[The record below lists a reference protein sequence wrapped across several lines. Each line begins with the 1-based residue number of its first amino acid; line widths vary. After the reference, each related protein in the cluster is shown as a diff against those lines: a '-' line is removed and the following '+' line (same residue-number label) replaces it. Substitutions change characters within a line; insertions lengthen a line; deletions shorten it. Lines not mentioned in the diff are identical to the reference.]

1 MPGITA
7 GLFSHQLPVKIGKV
21 VSQCKCHLTVV
32 HILIPDIKSVFYIA
46 DGIAQPNIYSEWQ
59 HERGMKRVPH
69 FDLVSVIQMIMLWP
83 PGKCT
88 EMVFKFKMSVHF
100 MSNPCTR
107 YTFTSP
113 FVKVGKVHLLRT
125 RSGSNSCTN
134 HLALIGK
141 SLPDHFTFVPD
152 IKVPFGGSHTRVF
165 QVGNLRIQR
174 QFMFG
179 CQCKSFNKADDISTV
194 KLGLGHNIP

>member
-69 FDLVSVIQMIMLWP
+69 FDLVSVIQM
-83 PGKCT
+83 KC
-88 EMVFKFKMSVHF
+88 
-100 MSNPCTR
+100 
-107 YTFTSP
+107 
-113 FVKVGKVHLLRT
+113 
-125 RSGSNSCTN
+125 SG
-134 HLALIGK
+134 HLANERK
-141 SLPDHFTFVPD
+141 WS
-152 IKVPFGGSHTRVF
+152 S
-165 QVGNLRIQR
+165 NLKCLSI
-174 QFMFG
+174 
-179 CQCKSFNKADDISTV
+179 
-194 KLGLGHNIP
+194 L

>member
-69 FDLVSVIQMIMLWP
+69 FDLVSRS
-83 PGKCT
+83 
-88 EMVFKFKMSVHF
+88 EEH
-100 MSNPCTR
+100 
-107 YTFTSP
+107 TSELQSR
-113 FVKVGKVHLLRT
+113 GHLVCRL
-125 RSGSNSCTN
+125 
-134 HLALIGK
+134 LLEK
-141 SLPDHFTFVPD
+141 
-152 IKVPFGGSHTRVF
+152 K
-165 QVGNLRIQR
+165 
-174 QFMFG
+174 
-179 CQCKSFNKADDISTV
+179 K
-194 KLGLGHNIP
+194 